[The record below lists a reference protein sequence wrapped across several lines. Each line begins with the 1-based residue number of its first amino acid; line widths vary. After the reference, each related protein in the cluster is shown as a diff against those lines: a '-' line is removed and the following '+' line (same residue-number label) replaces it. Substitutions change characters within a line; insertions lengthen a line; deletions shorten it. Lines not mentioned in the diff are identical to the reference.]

1 MNPGSVFVLHFKD
14 EPASAVSAK
23 VLASS
28 LPVLEQRGTGSNGRE
43 WRSVLIFNES
53 SQRQG
58 SWREGRRRE
67 RELRERERGR
77 GREEREIEG
86 ERGS

>member
-67 RELRERERGR
+67 RATREGE
-77 GREEREIEG
+77 REEREIEG